1 MANPKIEVE
10 IVAKVEGLN
19 SGVTAATNELD
30 KLGKASQ
37 KTSSQVNQFRLSA
50 GAAGSSAIAFNRVIQ
65 DAPFGIIGVGNNIQQ
80 LAEQLAFLRTQT
92 GSTGSALGIFFKSLF
107 TGTNLLVLGISAATS
122 AFTAYKLGLF
132 DTNKETK
139 ETITETEKLNQSLN
153 SITKNLN
160 SVDAARSKGN
170 KGAAEE
176 ITKLELLN
184 NVLTDLNKP
193 YSERVAAFELIK
205 NAYGSQLGNMTKEKA
220 LAEGIGDAYIR
231 IVSAI
236 NQRAAA
242 EAIFEKIVELKK
254 QELDILE
261 KEKIEV
267 SLQNQALKER
277 ERIFGEIA
285 KRGVEINKNG
295 RTLAEIFGDQTV
307 DFALIDL
314 GKSLIAVNDE
324 YLTLGNNVAPATQKA
339 LENNANSVKTLSNE
353 FQSLANGINVFEDKS
368 KKSGETLKRTFE
380 DLSALNIDM
389 ILDRASLERL
399 DEFSKQAE
407 ATFSSIRSGAAD
419 TRGIYTQN
427 IDAIKQKNLEFEE
440 SLQAIGLTSSQVFRA
455 IANGA
460 SEGFDSLADFVM
472 KLAET
477 QQVFNEAINIIEE
490 GIENT
495 IGDVA
500 FAIGESLGE
509 GGNVLKAAGS
519 ALLGGLAV
527 VLNQLGQLAIAT
539 GIAIAGIKESLK
551 TLNPAVAIGAGIAL
565 IALAGFVSSK
575 ARSLGNSRGGGGGSG
590 VGGGSAAQGTSFV
603 GGGAGGMFDVNR
615 NISGEFVVRGTDLV
629 YVLGQANNKINKG

>member
-1 MANPKIEVE
+1 MSNPRIEVE
-10 IVAKVEGLN
+10 VVAKVDGL
-19 SGVTAATNELD
+19 SAGVTAASSQLD
-30 KLGKASQ
+30 NLGKAAQ
-37 KTSSQVNQFRLSA
+37 KTSSQVSQFRLSA

-139 ETITETEKLNQSLN
+139 ETITENEKLNQSLN

-160 SVDAARSKGN
+160 SLDAARSKGN

-193 YSERVAAFELIK
+193 YSERVEAFELIK

-231 IVSAI
+231 IISAI

-307 DFALIDL
+307 DFALVDL

-389 ILDRASLERL
+389 ILDRLSLERL

-460 SEGFDSLADFVM
+460 SEGFDSLADFVF

-477 QQVFNEAINIIEE
+477 QQFFNEAISTIEE

-500 FAIGESLGE
+500 FAIGESLGD

-527 VLNQLGQLAIAT
+527 VLNQLGQLAIKT

-565 IALAGFVSSK
+565 VALAGFVSSK

-590 VGGGSAAQGTSFV
+590 VGGGSAAQGTSFT
-603 GGGAGGMFDVNR
+603 GGGSGIFNVDR
-615 NISGEFVVRGTDLV
+615 NISGEFIVRGTDLV

>member
-10 IVAKVEGLN
+10 VVAKVDGLN
-19 SGVTAATNELD
+19 SGVAAATNGLD
-30 KLGKASQ
+30 KLGKAAQ
-37 KTSSQVNQFRLSA
+37 KTTPQVEKLTKA
-50 GAAGSSAIAFNRVIQ
+50 TNRYNSVGLDFARIVQ
-65 DAPFGIIGVGNNIQQ
+65 DAPFGIIGVGNNITQ
-80 LAEQLAFLRTQT
+80 LAQSFSGLGKVGDTVGTKLKIAFGQIF
-92 GSTGSALGIFFKSLF
+92 SSSNALILGVSILTTAFTILSQKGFFKSEEAAKSLDE
-107 TGTNLLVLGISAATS
+107 TLREYEETLSGVAAATLKGAQDS
-122 AFTAYKLGLF
+122 QKEISSLKLLQVQAEN
-132 DTNKETK
+132 TNISLDKRIDAVNELR
-139 ETITETEKLNQSLN
+139 KLAPEYL
-153 SITKNLN
+153 KNL
-160 SVDAARSKGN
+160 SD
-170 KGAAEE
+170 EE
-176 ITKLELLN
+176 ILAG
-184 NVLTDLNKP
+184 NV
-193 YSERVAAFELIK
+193 
-205 NAYGSQLGNMTKEKA
+205 
-220 LAEGIGDAYIR
+220 GDAYKELTKDI
-231 IVSAI
+231 IALSKAKAFSAQVDKNSANI
-236 NQRAAA
+236 
-242 EAIFEKIVELKK
+242 LTLLL
-254 QELDILE
+254 QEEERGVKILE
-261 KEKIEV
+261 KRQQLGLLIAQKARGEQGGQFI
-267 SLQNQALKER
+267 SNQDVALADQISDKN
-277 ERIFGEIA
+277 
-285 KRGVEINKNG
+285 KEINDLVAETVTSSQERVRLNQQNLKLESQIVQFNSQGANFVKDTGDEIEKNG
-295 RTLAEIFGDQTV
+295 
-307 DFALIDL
+307 
-314 GKSLIAVNDE
+314 
-324 YLTLGNNVAPATQKA
+324 
-339 LENNANSVKTLSNE
+339 
-353 FQSLANGINVFEDKS
+353 
-368 KKSGETLKRTFE
+368 KKLVRTFE

-590 VGGGSAAQGTSFV
+590 VGGGSAAQGTSFT
-603 GGGAGGMFDVNR
+603 GGGSGIFNVDR
-615 NISGEFVVRGTDLV
+615 NISGEFIVRGTDLV